1 MSCALKLNVT
11 PGFQKTTTIP
21 WPLQVFQE
29 LSTSC
34 QDHFLHSTDPT
45 TLNKIIITFDWS
57 SSLSIF
63 PSYNSTNPGGR
74 GGESDDYYLQH
85 EMFVTCYVIGQFL
98 TICTWQDLNY
108 AILPTFRN
116 ISLKFSHFRNW
127 NLRNLFTVSICLCTC
142 IFFPFHIHLT
152 Q

>member
-45 TLNKIIITFDWS
+45 TLNKIFITYPS
-57 SSLSIF
+57 F
-63 PSYNSTNPGGR
+63 PANPGSG
-74 GGESDDYYLQH
+74 GGESDD
-85 EMFVTCYVIGQFL
+85 
-98 TICTWQDLNY
+98 
-108 AILPTFRN
+108 
-116 ISLKFSHFRNW
+116 
-127 NLRNLFTVSICLCTC
+127 
-142 IFFPFHIHLT
+142 
-152 Q
+152 

>member
-45 TLNKIIITFDWS
+45 TLTKL
-57 SSLSIF
+57 SSLLTDHQVYPSF
-63 PSYNSTNPGGR
+63 PATTNPGGR
-74 GGESDDYYLQH
+74 GGESDDYYSQH
-85 EMFVTCYVIGQFL
+85 EMFATCYVIGQFL
-98 TICTWQDLNY
+98 TICT
-108 AILPTFRN
+108 
-116 ISLKFSHFRNW
+116 
-127 NLRNLFTVSICLCTC
+127 
-142 IFFPFHIHLT
+142 
-152 Q
+152 